1 VAPAFLRTPSRLE
14 SSAVDPPTGSEP
26 SIANNALNETYHPD
40 PSSGNPVFSTTRW
53 TLVMRARGDAPEASA
68 ALGELCDSYWTP
80 VFRFLRR
87 EGRNEDQARELTQ
100 EFFSRL
106 LSRGGVDGV
115 DPNQGRFRSYLLG
128 ALKHFLADVR
138 RSEGRQKRGGNAV
151 VESID
156 SSGDTGTSAGMQIPD
171 PAASIPD
178 TYFDH
183 QWALAVMDRALGAV
197 QSDFE
202 AAGKEAQFEALKP
215 WLIGD
220 TENLS
225 QAEAATKLGMTTGAV
240 KVAIHRLR
248 KNFRDAIQS
257 EIAQTVNSPAE
268 IK

>member
-1 VAPAFLRTPSRLE
+1 
-14 SSAVDPPTGSEP
+14 
-26 SIANNALNETYHPD
+26 
-40 PSSGNPVFSTTRW
+40 VFSTTRW
-53 TLVMRARGDAPEASA
+53 TLVMRACGDDTESRA
-68 ALGELCDSYWTP
+68 ALGELCDAYWTP

-106 LSRGGVDGV
+106 LSRGGIDGV
-115 DPNQGRFRSYLLG
+115 DPKQGRFRSYLLS

-138 RSEGRQKRGGNAV
+138 RSENRKKRGGDAV

-156 SSGDTGTSAGMQIPD
+156 ASRDSGTSPGMQIPD
-171 PAASIPD
+171 PAASISD

-183 QWALAVMDRALGAV
+183 QWALAVMDRALGTV

-202 AAGKEAQFEALKP
+202 AAGKETQFEALKP

-225 QAEAATKLGMTTGAV
+225 QTEAAAQLGMTTGAV
-240 KVAIHRLR
+240 KVAIHRMR
-248 KNFRDAIQS
+248 NSFRDAVQS
-257 EIAQTVNSPAE
+257 EIAQTVKSPAE
-268 IK
+268 ITEELRYLIEVLS

>member
-1 VAPAFLRTPSRLE
+1 
-14 SSAVDPPTGSEP
+14 
-26 SIANNALNETYHPD
+26 LNETHHPES
-40 PSSGNPVFSTTRW
+40 SSGNPAFSTTRW

-68 ALGELCDSYWTP
+68 ALGELCEAYWTP
-80 VFRFLRR
+80 VLRFLRR
-87 EGRNEDQARELTQ
+87 EGRNEDQSRELTQ

-106 LSRGGVDGV
+106 LSRGGVDKA
-115 DPNQGRFRSYLLG
+115 DPARGRFRSYLLG

-138 RSEGRQKRGGNAV
+138 RSQGRQKRGGDAV

-156 SSGDTGTSAGMQIPD
+156 SSGDIGTSAGRQIPD
-171 PAASIPD
+171 PTAVIPD

-183 QWALAVMDRALGAV
+183 QWALAVIDRALGAV

-202 AAGKEAQFEALKP
+202 AASKETHFEALKP

-225 QAEAATKLGMTTGAV
+225 QTEAAAQLGITAGAV

-248 KNFRDAIQS
+248 KNFRDAVQS

-268 IK
+268 IAEELRYLIEVLS

>member
-1 VAPAFLRTPSRLE
+1 
-14 SSAVDPPTGSEP
+14 
-26 SIANNALNETYHPD
+26 
-40 PSSGNPVFSTTRW
+40 
-53 TLVMRARGDAPEASA
+53 MRARADGPEASA
-68 ALGELCDSYWTP
+68 ALGELCEAYWTP

-106 LSRGGVDGV
+106 LSRGGIDKV
-115 DPNQGRFRSYLLG
+115 DPTRGRFRSYLLG
-128 ALKHFLADVR
+128 ALKHFLSDVS
-138 RSEGRQKRGGNAV
+138 RSEGRQKRGGGAV

-156 SSGDTGTSAGMQIPD
+156 SGGDTDTSPGMQIPD
-171 PAASIPD
+171 PAASISD

-183 QWALAVMDRALGAV
+183 QWALAVVDRALDAV

-202 AAGKEAQFEALKP
+202 TAGKEAQFEALEP

-225 QAEAATKLGMTTGAV
+225 QTAAAAQLDMTAGAV

-248 KNFRDAIQS
+248 KSFRDAVES
-257 EIAQTVNSPAE
+257 EIAQTVDSPSEIAE
-268 IK
+268 ELRYLIEVLS